1 MKKFLLIFIWLIL
14 ASIILVVLLLNQT
27 KTSLSEDIIKP
38 RQILQD
44 SDLRQPGIGHPL
56 KYFIETK
63 FNIHRKLPLFPSEKE
78 IKKGFCSSSMK
89 FQARRYN
96 PKLPILYIVTPT
108 YTRREQ
114 VIEMTRLSHTLLHID
129 NVIWVI
135 GEDSESCS
143 DLVGDLLQKFKMPYA
158 HLMSPMPKMY
168 LKEKYKPRGVAS
180 RRAGMEWILKNHD
193 QSKNDGII
201 YFADDDNTYDLKLF
215 DEIRN
220 TKKVSVFPV
229 GFVGSKGSPGITSP
243 IVKNKKVIGFSD
255 DWFASRVFPVDMA
268 GFAVNVNF
276 LSTRPNASMP
286 FWAGYEEDVFLQ
298 SLDLKLSDLEPL
310 ANDCTEVLVWHTKT
324 VSEKT
329 PKLKLVTENS
339 NDKKQNSNLKSLVDD
354 LIFKKMNVIDV
365 NSKNELK
372 QCLNAERCGKYSNV

>member
-1 MKKFLLIFIWLIL
+1 MKKFILIFIWLVL

-27 KTSLSEDIIKP
+27 RNSLSEDIIKP
-38 RQILQD
+38 SSQILED
-44 SDLRQPGIGHPL
+44 DLRQPGIGEPL

-63 FNIHRKLPLFPSEKE
+63 FNIHRKLPLFPPEKD
-78 IKKGFCSSSMK
+78 IKRGFCSSSMN
-89 FQARRYN
+89 FQVRPYN

-193 QSKNDGII
+193 QSKNDGVI

-229 GFVGSKGSPGITSP
+229 GFVGKYY
-243 IVKNKKVIGFSD
+243 
-255 DWFASRVFPVDMA
+255 
-268 GFAVNVNF
+268 NF
-276 LSTRPNASMP
+276 LCEN
-286 FWAGYEEDVFLQ
+286 
-298 SLDLKLSDLEPL
+298 
-310 ANDCTEVLVWHTKT
+310 TK
-324 VSEKT
+324 KCW
-329 PKLKLVTENS
+329 
-339 NDKKQNSNLKSLVDD
+339 
-354 LIFKKMNVIDV
+354 
-365 NSKNELK
+365 
-372 QCLNAERCGKYSNV
+372 CL